1 MLRRSAAYAITRC
14 LSVRLTRSYIV
25 SKRINIISSV
35 FFTIRYRPSHT
46 ILDFPYQTS
55 RQYSDG
61 VGKTR
66 DSRPVSGF
74 IACCQRCDR
83 QVLSTRCRRTVA
95 SCDTCD
101 TAGSKWR
108 SLLIAGDDDEMLM
121 TRSLKV
127 TPKTTTEQH
136 LIARSD
142 KSVAYVTNDKKLRS
156 TFCTIEANYWQ
167 TRSIAR
173 PLCDS
178 RASFLLLPRK
188 LGICL
193 DVLVCLW
200 AVLFTKM
207 YKYYQMFWKGNPC
220 DR

>member
-1 MLRRSAAYAITRC
+1 MDFCRTMLRRSAAYAITRC

-95 SCDTCD
+95 SCDTSLIV
-101 TAGSKWR
+101 GSKRR
-108 SLLIAGDDDEMLM
+108 SLLMAEVGDEMFM
-121 TRSLKV
+121 TRSLNAKDNR
-127 TPKTTTEQH
+127 TA
-136 LIARSD
+136 LSY
-142 KSVAYVTNDKKLRS
+142 KS
-156 TFCTIEANYWQ
+156 
-167 TRSIAR
+167 
-173 PLCDS
+173 
-178 RASFLLLPRK
+178 
-188 LGICL
+188 
-193 DVLVCLW
+193 
-200 AVLFTKM
+200 M
-207 YKYYQMFWKGNPC
+207 
-220 DR
+220 